1 MFGRI
6 ATVVVLKVEVG
17 TALAVPSPWLGVAA
31 SIPVTVQASAPVDV
45 VAISVSTHPV
55 TFPHLRISSLVANKL
70 LRSVYFIT
78 LGADPIS
85 LPWLFA
91 KITVNNIRKVVHYST
106 ILALPHGVPVVTL
119 RNEVMLLF
127 VGLGHPLLMWAS
139 ILSLVF
145 YIRKTVDFFMFFFTL
160 LSY

>member
-1 MFGRI
+1 MFARI

-17 TALAVPSPWLGVAA
+17 TVFAVPSPWLDLVA

-55 TFPHLRISSLVANKL
+55 TFPHLRISSLVTNKL

-85 LPWLFA
+85 LSWLFA
-91 KITVNNIRKVVHYST
+91 IITVNYISWVVHFST
-106 ILALPHGVPVVTL
+106 ILALPLGVLVVTL
-119 RNEVMLLF
+119 RHEGMLLF
-127 VGLGHPLLMWAS
+127 IGLGH
-139 ILSLVF
+139 SL
-145 YIRKTVDFFMFFFTL
+145 FM
-160 LSY
+160 